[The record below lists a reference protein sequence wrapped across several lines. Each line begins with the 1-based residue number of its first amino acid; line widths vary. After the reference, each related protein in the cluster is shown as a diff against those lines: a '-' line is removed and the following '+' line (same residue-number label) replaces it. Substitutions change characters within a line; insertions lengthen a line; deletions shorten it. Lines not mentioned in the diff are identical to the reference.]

1 MSKPTLPLTLHGVG
15 LSDLV
20 GSDKAV
26 VCLLSDCFFFCIFL
40 REQGFS
46 SVSEAV
52 GADHRGGGQRSAGV
66 HHL

>member
-1 MSKPTLPLTLHGVG
+1 MSKLKLPLTLRGVG
-15 LSDLV
+15 LSNLV

-26 VCLLSDCFFFCIFL
+26 LCLLIDCFIFCVFL

-66 HHL
+66 HL